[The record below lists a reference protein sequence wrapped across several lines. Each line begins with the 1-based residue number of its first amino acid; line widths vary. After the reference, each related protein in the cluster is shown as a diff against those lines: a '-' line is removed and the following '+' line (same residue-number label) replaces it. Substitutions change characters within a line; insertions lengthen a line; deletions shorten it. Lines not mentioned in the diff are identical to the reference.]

1 MTKLDK
7 LAIAIDTAETIGLFD
22 DCEAIAV
29 LNMKDIP
36 ESYKF
41 IQDYICY
48 EYRVSVYDMRL
59 IGKRSYLLHIHGVDK
74 FQIF

>member
-1 MTKLDK
+1 MTKLEK
-7 LAIAIDTAETIGLFD
+7 LSIAVNTAKIIGTFD

-29 LNMKDIP
+29 LNMKEIP

-41 IQDYICY
+41 IKDYICY
-48 EYRVSVYDMRL
+48 EYRVSVYDMQL
-59 IGKRSYLLHIHGVDK
+59 IGKRSYLVEIHGVDK